1 MKTGI
6 GQYGFTAL
14 LAVVSTV
21 GITTGCAS
29 RKYVRTQVGDSSN
42 TINAKMDENDK
53 NLKNGIDENGNQ
65 ISELNGVTREH
76 GQQIATLDSGLK
88 ATDGK
93 ATQAMSVGQGAQ
105 TAATQANNHVNT
117 LDESFQNRNHYKELS
132 SNSVQFKFNSF
143 TIDKD
148 QFATLDDLA
157 GKLKADPN
165 SILVLEGRTD
175 NTGDPSY
182 NVMLGEKRL
191 DAVVRYLVVQQSV
204 PMQQIYKTSF
214 GKDNPVADNKTKEG
228 RAQNRAVVIRVMG
241 PNGSPSTNASSSS
254 NAMVSDAAPMTR

>member
-1 MKTGI
+1 MNTGI
-6 GQYGFTAL
+6 GKYGATAL
-14 LAVVSTV
+14 LAVFSTV

-29 RKYVRTQVGDSSN
+29 RKYVRTQVGDSAN

-53 NLKNGIDENGNQ
+53 NLKNGIDQNGSQ

-76 GQQIATLDSGLK
+76 GQQLATLDSGLK

-93 ATQAMSVGQGAQ
+93 ATQAMSIGQGAQ

-132 SNSVQFKFNSF
+132 NSSVQFKFNSF

-148 QFATLDDLA
+148 QFAALDDIA

-175 NTGDPSY
+175 NAGDAGY
-182 NVMLGEKRL
+182 NVTLGERRL
-191 DAVVRYLVVQQSV
+191 DAVVRYLVVQQGV

-214 GKDNPVADNKTKEG
+214 GKDNPIADNKTKEG

-241 PNGSPSTNASSSS
+241 PSSASTNASSSS
-254 NAMVSDAAPMTR
+254 NNTMVSDAASMTR